1 MVDTMGLEG
10 YAFGQEQPN
19 TAVPIAHHF
28 RSNPF
33 QEQSMHERASNK
45 QSMNGQFWSERS
57 MKKIISRVLLVFAT
71 VTAQFSLVAFTYSAQ
86 AQVPANLGAVLGS
99 AEDYNAS
106 ANKGYQFQDMMMDA
120 YASGST
126 VRLTQSYSDQAL
138 GATAFTYDNAVAIDA
153 YLIRGTHD
161 DVARAEVL
169 GNGLVYA
176 QATNFPFNDGRF
188 AQAYFVNT
196 PATDGSGAY
205 ITPAAFPFYFY
216 GSAVGDQAWAGMALA
231 QLYRRTGKAQYLM
244 AALKVGN
251 WIVTNTYNTLGA
263 GGYSFGTNINQY
275 NQSVPSPNGKSTEH
289 NIDTYAFF
297 SMLARITHNGSAANG
312 SSWKSLAQHALDFVL
327 AMYNPAGGYF
337 YTGTLGDQITINLS
351 PIPEDCQD
359 WSYLALLNNR
369 YANTIDW
376 ALANLQTTDT
386 AASPHSSLTGTEKI
400 TGIVFDTASLTTP
413 FYDPNAVWL
422 EGTAHTVSALIA
434 RIIAGRGSLSSRF
447 SDLKTVELFVK
458 NSREAQAELGAG
470 QTVNGTA
477 IPIGEGLVA
486 STSVM
491 DTGFGY
497 TYGPSLHIGATGW
510 YLIAIQGANPF
521 QLGYLSLGR

>member
-1 MVDTMGLEG
+1 
-10 YAFGQEQPN
+10 
-19 TAVPIAHHF
+19 
-28 RSNPF
+28 
-33 QEQSMHERASNK
+33 
-45 QSMNGQFWSERS
+45 
-57 MKKIISRVLLVFAT
+57 
-71 VTAQFSLVAFTYSAQ
+71 
-86 AQVPANLGAVLGS
+86 
-99 AEDYNAS
+99 
-106 ANKGYQFQDMMMDA
+106 MMDA

-153 YLIRGTHD
+153 YLVHGGHD

-169 GNGLVYA
+169 GNGLIYA

-205 ITPAAFPFYFY
+205 ITPAGFPFYFY

-231 QLYRRTGKAQYLM
+231 QLSRRTGQTRYLT
-244 AALKVGN
+244 AALKVAN
-251 WIVTNTYNTLGA
+251 WIVTNTYNTLGP
-263 GGYSFGTNINQY
+263 GGYSFGTYINQY
-275 NQSVPSPNGKSTEH
+275 NQSVPSLNGKSTEH

-297 SMLARITHNGSAANG
+297 SMLAEITHNGVAANG

-337 YTGTLGDQITINLS
+337 YTGTLGDQITVNPS
-351 PIPEDCQD
+351 PIPEDCQT

-386 AASPHSSLTGTEKI
+386 AASPHSSLTGSEKI
-400 TGIVFDTASLTTP
+400 TGMVFDTASLTTS
-413 FYDPNAVWL
+413 FADPNAVWL
-422 EGTAHTVSALIA
+422 EGTAHTVTALIA
-434 RIIAGRGSLSSRF
+434 RFIAGRGSLASRF
-447 SDLKTVELFVK
+447 SDLKTVLLFVN
-458 NSREAQAELGAG
+458 NSQEAQAELGAG
-470 QTVNGTA
+470 QTVNGAA
-477 IPIGEGLVA
+477 IPVGEGLVA

-510 YLIAIQGANPF
+510 YLIAIQGGNPF
-521 QLGYLSLGR
+521 QLGYLSLGK